1 MCFLAPSRMCFGRF
15 KNNSSTCMQK
25 VYMKNDTIEFKSI
38 LKVHK
43 GYTQKIHYY
52 KVFSSNI
59 ITKMT
64 IKSNSFV

>member
-1 MCFLAPSRMCFGRF
+1 
-15 KNNSSTCMQK
+15 MQK

-43 GYTQKIHYY
+43 GYTQKINYY
-52 KVFSSNI
+52 KVFFSSNI

-64 IKSNSFV
+64 IMSNSFV